1 MITTRKSNDRGHFDF
16 GWLNTHHTFS
26 FGDYHDRNHMNFRT
40 LRVINDDV
48 VAPGAGF
55 GMHPHKDMEII
66 TYVLSGALAHKDSM
80 GNGEALRPGEVQR
93 MSAGSGI
100 LHSEFNASKTD
111 PVHLLQIWI
120 MPEKRGIEPSYEQK
134 PFAQAER
141 HNKLRVVVSP
151 DARDGSLKIHQ
162 DASIHASMLDAGKS
176 VMYELKPGRH
186 AWLQIARGELD
197 LNGTKL
203 AAGDGAAVS
212 DEKSLTIRAVE
223 NSEFLLF
230 DLA

>member
-1 MITTRKSNDRGHFDF
+1 M
-16 GWLNTHHTFS
+16 
-26 FGDYHDRNHMNFRT
+26 
-40 LRVINDDV
+40 
-48 VAPGAGF
+48 
-55 GMHPHKDMEII
+55 
-66 TYVLSGALAHKDSM
+66 
-80 GNGEALRPGEVQR
+80 QR

-120 MPEKRGIEPSYEQK
+120 MPEKRDIEPSYEQK
-134 PFAQAER
+134 PFADAER
-141 HNKLRVVVSP
+141 RNKLRVVVSP

-162 DASIHASMLDAGKS
+162 DASIHASVLDAGKS

-186 AWLQIARGELD
+186 AWLQVARGEIE

-203 AAGDGAAVS
+203 AEGDGAAIT
-212 DEKSLTIRAVE
+212 DEQSLTIRATKD
-223 NSEFLLF
+223 SEFLLF